1 MDVAIIT
8 IAVIVIHVWR
18 TMMEEIHRC
27 QHLFTENDLDVATGT
42 MQLDG
47 MSIAMAYVPW
57 QSWRHIYEAGK
68 GFRRGTIFEELDLP
82 FKGKEDVTHERNA
95 NSQTL

>member
-27 QHLFTENDLDVATGT
+27 QHLFTENDLDVATGDPAAT
-42 MQLDG
+42 AGEPIDLLDRTH
-47 MSIAMAYVPW
+47 S
-57 QSWRHIYEAGK
+57 
-68 GFRRGTIFEELDLP
+68 FIFVASFYICL
-82 FKGKEDVTHERNA
+82 
-95 NSQTL
+95 

>member
-42 MQLDG
+42 MRWMECRSQWLMCHGRVGD
-47 MSIAMAYVPW
+47 
-57 QSWRHIYEAGK
+57 IYEAGK
-68 GFRRGTIFEELDLP
+68 GFHRGTIFEELDLP
-82 FKGKEDVTHERNA
+82 FKGKGGCDA
-95 NSQTL
+95 

>member
-27 QHLFTENDLDVATGT
+27 QHLFTENDLDVETLHMRWMECRSQRLMSHGRVGATFT
-42 MQLDG
+42 KPDKD
-47 MSIAMAYVPW
+47 S
-57 QSWRHIYEAGK
+57 
-68 GFRRGTIFEELDLP
+68 TEEPYSKSLILRLR
-82 FKGKEDVTHERNA
+82 GKEDVTHE
-95 NSQTL
+95 